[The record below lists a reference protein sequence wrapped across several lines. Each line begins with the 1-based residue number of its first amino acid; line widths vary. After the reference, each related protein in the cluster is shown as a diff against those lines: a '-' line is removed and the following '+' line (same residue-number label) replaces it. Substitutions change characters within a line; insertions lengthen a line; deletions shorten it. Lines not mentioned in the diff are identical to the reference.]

1 MSPRFLTLIAFTLS
15 FATAAHA
22 APPKKT
28 TTFAKTA
35 CAGQYRYHLQG
46 VCTNE
51 RDALYWCFTDAL
63 VKTDVNGKVTRK
75 VAVGNHHGDLC
86 FHAGRLYVAVNFGRF
101 NDAEKRA
108 DSWVY
113 VYDADDLK
121 FISKHKTPE
130 LVYGAGGLAHIEDRF
145 FVVGGLPEGLK
156 ENYVYEYDAKFRFVK
171 KHVIAS
177 GYTRLG
183 IQTATYADGQF
194 WFGCYGNELLK
205 TDASFKLLGKYD
217 FDCGIGIITNGPNR
231 FLVARGSCDK
241 EKGCNGRL
249 LQAQPDD
256 KLGLKLQP

>member
-1 MSPRFLTLIAFTLS
+1 LAIAISLAS
-15 FATAAHA
+15 AAHA
-22 APPKKT
+22 APPAPSP
-28 TTFAKTA
+28 FAKTT

-63 VKTDVNGKVTRK
+63 VKTNVNGAVTK
-75 VAVGNHHGDLC
+75 KIAVGNHHGDLC
-86 FHAGRLYVAVNFGRF
+86 HHDGRLYVAVNFGRF
-101 NDAEKRA
+101 NDDEKRA

-121 FISKHKTPE
+121 LLSKHKTPE
-130 LVYGAGGLAHIEDRF
+130 LVYGAGGLANIGNRF
-145 FVVGGLPEGLK
+145 FVVGGLPDGFK

-171 KHVIAS
+171 KHIIAS

-183 IQTATYADGQF
+183 IQTATYADGRF
-194 WFGCYGNELLK
+194 WFGCYGNKLLK
-205 TDASFKLLGKYD
+205 TDAKFKLLGKYD
-217 FDCGIGIITNGPNR
+217 FDCGIGIVITGADR

-249 LQAQPDD
+249 LQAQPDE